1 MSSSPSRLLKHYSQS
16 RAGHEKILMTWSD
29 IEYSI
34 LVKDPKASKPFH
46 SVMKSK
52 TIISSMSGSAESGE
66 LLAIMGP
73 TGLVRNCIILK
84 CTVTFQFFKRL
95 RKDFSPEYTRWKSFR
110 CGKKEFKT
118 GRRYFHQWK
127 SSRRRWISAYICIRF
142 TGHM

>member
-34 LVKDPKASKPFH
+34 LTKDPKESKAFRA
-46 SVMKSK
+46 VMKSK

-73 TGLVRNCIILK
+73 TGCVNELK
-84 CTVTFQFFKRL
+84 
-95 RKDFSPEYTRWKSFR
+95 
-110 CGKKEFKT
+110 
-118 GRRYFHQWK
+118 
-127 SSRRRWISAYICIRF
+127 
-142 TGHM
+142 